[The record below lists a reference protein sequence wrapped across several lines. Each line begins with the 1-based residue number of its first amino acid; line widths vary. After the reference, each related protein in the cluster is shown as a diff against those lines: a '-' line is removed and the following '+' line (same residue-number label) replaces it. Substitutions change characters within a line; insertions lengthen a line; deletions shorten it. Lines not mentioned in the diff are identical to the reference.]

1 MAILAIRFAICPK
14 NLRGIRKMKRYKV
27 TVECTT
33 LLYYEI
39 TAKNKETAEDMAM
52 SGDVK
57 HYSQEPNGSRV
68 RDITII

>member
-1 MAILAIRFAICPK
+1 
-14 NLRGIRKMKRYKV
+14 MKRYKV